1 MFKAHVCNELLAAL
15 GPQCDRLR
23 GHQSFAHCSGTTSC
37 LLVTLW
43 WSRGKTTKISGAS
56 QGEIEGPTCDHV
68 MDTWGVAAHHFS
80 AEKAPTKRH
89 QLFTDHNRLESCL
102 PNQGEA
108 VEASRSSVINS
119 FQGLSF
125 LKDSMISMIFMGVV
139 MLGFF
144 V

>member
-1 MFKAHVCNELLAAL
+1 MLQL
-15 GPQCDRLR
+15 
-23 GHQSFAHCSGTTSC
+23 
-37 LLVTLW
+37 
-43 WSRGKTTKISGAS
+43 I
-56 QGEIEGPTCDHV
+56 I
-68 MDTWGVAAHHFS
+68 FS

-89 QLFTDHNRLESCL
+89 QLFTNHNHNRLESCL

>member
-1 MFKAHVCNELLAAL
+1 M
-15 GPQCDRLR
+15 
-23 GHQSFAHCSGTTSC
+23 
-37 LLVTLW
+37 LVTLW
-43 WSRGKTTKISGAS
+43 WSRAKTTKISGAS
-56 QGEIEGPTCDHV
+56 RGEIEGPTCDHV

-80 AEKAPTKRH
+80 AEKAETTKRH
-89 QLFTDHNRLESCL
+89 PIFTNHNRLESCL

-108 VEASRSSVINS
+108 VEASRSCVINS

-125 LKDSMISMIFMGVV
+125 LKDPMISMIFMGFV